1 MKATTIMIIDGDQAT
16 LDVVDFFLS
25 ERGHTVLRDHY
36 HEQAIESGEMARAEV
51 IVIDPLYDEGGCD
64 YVRSLR
70 SKGISAPILACTA
83 IDDPMSAQQ
92 ALDAGCTEV
101 VSKPC
106 NPQRLLERIEKILT
120 EPKSPQHPIPT
131 LGVGD
136 NAEMRVTPLLPAAK
150 TLR

>member
-36 HEQAIESGEMARAEV
+36 NEQAVETGEMARAEV
-51 IVIDPLYDEGGCD
+51 IVIDPLYDEGGYD

-70 SKGISAPILACTA
+70 NRGISAPILACTA
-83 IDDPMSAQQ
+83 IDDPIAAQH

-101 VSKPC
+101 VVKPC
-106 NPQRLLERIEKILT
+106 NPQRLLQRIEKILAD
-120 EPKSPQHPIPT
+120 PKTPKHSIPT
-131 LGVGD
+131 LSLDD
-136 NAEMRVTPLLPAAK
+136 NAEMQVNQVLPAAK
-150 TLR
+150 ALR